1 MVIGIMKFAIF
12 EDCLQPEQECSYYFS
27 DPIAEVVIY
36 QGSDFAA
43 GLSQIE
49 QLRQSGLYL
58 AGYVAYT
65 AVCALYDKLQL
76 DIDNEQ
82 PLLHFVAYKTAQKFA
97 SQNLG
102 QLHPELLQ
110 NNSELDFNYFE
121 LKSNYAEYLAKFNQ
135 VQQHLVAGDSYQ
147 LNLTLPLNLSTNNP
161 NLFVSY
167 YQLSR
172 SHPVSYAS
180 YLPFA
185 PQSLIS
191 ISPEL
196 FFKKIANQIFVRPMK
211 GTMSRGSTEAED
223 LANAEFLAHD
233 AKNRAENL
241 IIVDLLRND
250 LAKFCVGSSVKASD
264 LFAIEKFQS
273 LFQMTSKIQAE
284 VLATISFAEIISGLF
299 PCGSITGAPKLRTM
313 QLIKQIE
320 EYSRGAY
327 SGAIGYILPNNDMQ
341 FSVAIRTLSANC
353 KNPQQLELGVGGGIT
368 IKSDPA
374 EEWAEIATKLSFIRR
389 FYRPSFNLIESFL
402 VADGIIVNLAD
413 HLQRLNNSAQNL
425 GFKCMST
432 KIQLNLI
439 DYVVKY
445 CKPTERSKLRLE
457 LNFAGEVKI
466 EHVTIGENPD
476 LLRVAIHHVAIDTQH
491 GLFLH
496 KTDSSLTRGLYTQID
511 QKYKPRSVDELIFVN
526 QNGFVTESRYH
537 NLIIDYNGTLIT
549 PPVAHGL
556 LPGIYRRKMLKIGN
570 LTEQSITPIMLEQ
583 AYAVYLCNDVRGLVK
598 CQLVTNE
605 VNDVINN

>member
-1 MVIGIMKFAIF
+1 MKFAIF
-12 EDCLQPEQECSYYFS
+12 EDCLQPEQEFSYYFS

-43 GLSQIE
+43 GLVEIE
-49 QLRQSGLYL
+49 QLRKSGLYL
-58 AGYVAYT
+58 AGYIAYT
-65 AVCALYDKLQL
+65 ATDALYDKLRL
-76 DIDNEQ
+76 SVDNEQ

-97 SQNLG
+97 SQNLE
-102 QLHPELLQ
+102 QLYPEILH
-110 NNSELDFNYFE
+110 NNSKWSFNYFE
-121 LKSNYAEYLAKFNQ
+121 LKSNYVEYLTKFNQ
-135 VQQHLVAGDSYQ
+135 VQQHLIAGNSYQ
-147 LNLTLPLNLSTNNP
+147 LNLTLPLDLSTNHSD
-161 NLFVSY
+161 LFAIY

-172 SHPVSYAS
+172 SHPVAYSS

-196 FFKKIANQIFVRPMK
+196 FFKKNVNQIFVRPMK
-211 GTMSRGSTEAED
+211 GTMPRGATESED
-223 LANAEFLAHD
+223 LANAEFLAQD

-241 IIVDLLRND
+241 IIADLLRND

-284 VLATISFAEIISGLF
+284 VPTTISFAEIISGLF

-313 QLIKQIE
+313 QLIEQIE
-320 EYSRGAY
+320 GYSRGAY

-341 FSVAIRTLSANC
+341 FSVAIRTLSADN
-353 KNPQQLELGVGGGIT
+353 KKPQQFKLGVGGGIT
-368 IKSDPA
+368 VKSDPV
-374 EEWAEIATKLSFIRR
+374 EEWAEIGTKLSFIRR

-402 VADGIIVNLAD
+402 VSDGIIVNLAD
-413 HLQRLNNSAQNL
+413 HLQRLNNSAQKL
-425 GFKCMST
+425 GFKCMPT

-445 CKPTERSKLRLE
+445 CKPNERSKLRLE

-466 EHVTIGENPD
+466 EHVAIGENPD
-476 LLRVAIHHVAIDTQH
+476 LLRVAIHHAAIDTQH

-556 LPGIYRRKMLKIGN
+556 LPGIYRQKMLGIGN
-570 LTEQSITPIMLEQ
+570 LTEQDITPAMITR
-583 AYAVYLCNDVRGLVK
+583 ARTVYLCNDVRGLIK
-598 CQLVTNE
+598 CQLLVNE

>member
-65 AVCALYDKLQL
+65 AVGALYDKLQL

-161 NLFVSY
+161 NLFAVY

-196 FFKKIANQIFVRPMK
+196 FFKKIVNQIFVRPMK
-211 GTMSRGSTEAED
+211 GTMPRGSTEAED

-273 LFQMTSKIQAE
+273 LFQMTSKIQAD
-284 VLATISFAEIISGLF
+284 VPATISFAEIISGLF

-389 FYRPSFNLIESFL
+389 FYRLSFNLIESFL

-413 HLQRLNNSAQNL
+413 HLQRLNNSAQKL
-425 GFKCMST
+425 GFKCMPT

-445 CKPTERSKLRLE
+445 CKPNERSKLRLE

-476 LLRVAIHHVAIDTQH
+476 LLRVAIYHAAIDTQH

-496 KTDSSLTRGLYTQID
+496 KTDSLLTRGLYTQLD
-511 QKYKPRSVDELIFVN
+511 QEYKPRSVDELIFVN
-526 QNGFVTESRYH
+526 QDGFVTESRYH
-537 NLIIDYNGTLIT
+537 NLIIDYNGILMT
-549 PPVAHGL
+549 PPTIHGL
-556 LPGIYRRKMLKIGN
+556 LPGVYRQKMLEIGN
-570 LTEQSITPIMLEQ
+570 LIEHGITPVMLEQ
-583 AYAVYLCNDVRGLVK
+583 ANAIYLCNDVRGLVK
-598 CQLVTNE
+598 CQLVTNG